1 MRGISFGR
9 LDPEGLLFVLNGLV
23 FISLGATILRI
34 TEIAKLYRA
43 RIELISPS
51 YTSYVDLGTVAGYAL
66 LAFAVLQ
73 VFMAAM
79 KFYNV
84 LELQRLELDLEKLER
99 LAAMVKGAELESEEG
114 GSYATD

>member
-1 MRGISFGR
+1 MRRIR
-9 LDPEGLLFVLNGLV
+9 LIKLDPEGLLFALNGLI

-51 YTSYVDLGTVAGYAL
+51 YTSYVDFGTVAGYAL

-73 VFMAAM
+73 IFMAAM
-79 KFYNV
+79 KFYNA
-84 LELQRLELDLEKLER
+84 LELQRLELDLERLEKL
-99 LAAMVKGAELESEEG
+99 AGMVKGAESEEVV
-114 GSYATD
+114 SYATD